1 MDAGAEA
8 AAGAG
13 CGAGASAGVGAEA
26 SAEVDAEASAGA
38 DAEASAGAGAE
49 ASAGVGAGTVP
60 LVEGLAGTVGADAVL
75 GAVPVTEA
83 KGAAGAV
90 PEAEGAALRKRNSSV
105 FSRAQT
111 SDSAAWRI
119 VIEGLPPLVYQLLTA
134 EISSF
139 VAGRERTL
147 R

>member
-1 MDAGAEA
+1 MDAGSEA

-13 CGAGASAGVGAEA
+13 CGAG
-26 SAEVDAEASAGA
+26 
-38 DAEASAGAGAE
+38 ASAGAGAE
-49 ASAGVGAGTVP
+49 ASAGVGAGAAGAVPGATGTMPGATGTMPGAVP

-75 GAVPVTEA
+75 GAVPVAEA
-83 KGAAGAV
+83 EGAAGAV
-90 PEAEGAALRKRNSSV
+90 PGTEGAAPRKRNSSV

-134 EISSF
+134 EISSS